1 MWPGIIMTS
10 LVLVLYAAA
19 VATVPWLGWLSP
31 RGGIVTL
38 GISLLLANGALWF
51 ARQPQ
56 HSARRR
62 FELTFAAW
70 LWMGVQAG
78 CLLWFVLAE

>member
-1 MWPGIIMTS
+1 MWPGIIMTL
-10 LVLVLYAAA
+10 LVLALYL
-19 VATVPWLGWLSP
+19 VALGTLPWLGWLSP
-31 RGGIVTL
+31 RGGIATL

>member
-38 GISLLLANGALWF
+38 GS
-51 ARQPQ
+51 R
-56 HSARRR
+56 
-62 FELTFAAW
+62 
-70 LWMGVQAG
+70 
-78 CLLWFVLAE
+78 C

>member
-1 MWPGIIMTS
+1 MAGNHHD
-10 LVLVLYAAA
+10 VAGAGVVRGGGGHGA
-19 VATVPWLGWLSP
+19 VAGLAVAA
-31 RGGIVTL
+31 RIVTL